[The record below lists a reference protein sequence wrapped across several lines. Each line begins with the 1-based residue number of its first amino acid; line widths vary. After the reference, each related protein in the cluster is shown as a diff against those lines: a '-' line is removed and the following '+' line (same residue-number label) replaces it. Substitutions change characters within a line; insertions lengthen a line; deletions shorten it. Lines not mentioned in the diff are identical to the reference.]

1 MEERMIGKIIVKSF
15 GIEPTILENGSIM
28 KARIYPV
35 VAALLA
41 MSCIGAFAEDAM
53 VKGVVKKIDG
63 AAAKITLT
71 SGPIKSL
78 DMNDDNMTMVYKVQ
92 NPALLKQVNVGDK
105 VQFQADSVNGQI
117 VVTKMEKAK

>member
-1 MEERMIGKIIVKSF
+1 
-15 GIEPTILENGSIM
+15 M
-28 KARIYPV
+28 KARIYPAFA
-35 VAALLA
+35 AALLA

-92 NPALLKQVNVGDK
+92 DPALLKQVNVGDK